1 MSGYDGA
8 PAGGPGGRGSTGP
21 GFLSWSLGWVG
32 AGQGAWG
39 RAVIRSQ
46 AVTIT
51 GAQGQ
56 VAEILRRRRRPLR
69 TRRAGAGRVRER
81 RGLGSGRAGAPA
93 GAGRRSPASR
103 GAAGRAGGE
112 PGPRGGQRGRG

>member
-69 TRRAGAGRVRER
+69 GRRPAGGRVRER
-81 RGLGSGRAGAPA
+81 SGLGSARARAPA
-93 GAGRRSPASR
+93 RGSRRSQGSR
-103 GAAGRAGGE
+103 GAAGRAAGE
-112 PGPRGGQRGRG
+112 PPPGEGRRGV